1 MYMGE
6 GRFREK
12 EPLRPV
18 PVCKALE
25 TPMPNG
31 RFCPHLKA
39 LWDLWADRSIDGLK
53 HRLVGY
59 VRRKFPFASYHAD
72 EFAEDVVSAA
82 FDSALSSVSRGSRI
96 PNFRAWFY
104 KTVRL
109 IASKRIQ
116 DASFEREHEEDIL
129 RALHSGSARSWSLEE
144 REKREAD
151 LLRLALDHARR
162 LLPQV
167 GTGQVRDVMD
177 LFLEAIENDVVDYQP
192 AAVADT
198 LGITVPQARTLLHR
212 GLGRLRRAAERD
224 GVVLPPEF
232 DMESRESFEDF
243 LDPDNQGEEKEE

>member
-1 MYMGE
+1 MPD
-6 GRFREK
+6 GR
-12 EPLRPV
+12 P
-18 PVCKALE
+18 
-25 TPMPNG
+25 
-31 RFCPHLKA
+31 CPHLKA

-53 HRLVGY
+53 HRLVAY

-82 FDSALSSVSRGSRI
+82 FDSAVSSVSGGSRI

-109 IASKRIQ
+109 IASKRIKN
-116 DASFEREHEEDIL
+116 ASFEREHEEDIL
-129 RALHSGSARSWSLEE
+129 QALHSDSAKSWSLEE
-144 REKREAD
+144 REKQEEE

-162 LLPQV
+162 LLPEV

-177 LFLEAIENDVVDYQP
+177 LFLEAIQNDVVDYQP

-198 LGITVPQARTLLHR
+198 LGITEPQARTLLHR

-224 GVVLPPEF
+224 GVVLPSEF
-232 DMESRESFEDF
+232 DIESRESFEDF
-243 LDPDNQGEEKEE
+243 FDSASQEEEEEG